1 MVPMTRLTKRKR
13 VLGVRVSQL
22 LMHPHSVDWS
32 VMLFCFG
39 FVGFGL
45 SLICKNGNWKVRER
59 EREGEI
65 YYAILYVV
73 RRNALLWID
82 DGQ

>member
-45 SLICKNGNWKVRER
+45 SLN
-59 EREGEI
+59 
-65 YYAILYVV
+65 L
-73 RRNALLWID
+73 
-82 DGQ
+82 